1 MKSRSDTGGFA
12 VHSQGAAATDA
23 AGLMAVAGV
32 VLAAL
37 LAVATALL

>member
-1 MKSRSDTGGFA
+1 MKYRSDHGGFA
-12 VHSQGAAATDA
+12 ASRQAASATDA

-32 VLAAL
+32 ALAAL